1 MKKILVLLLGASLT
15 LLTGCF
21 DIVEEVF
28 LNKDGSGKYHI
39 TMDMSGLFTDPF
51 MKGMFEEALKEQ
63 AGADALAGMEKDS
76 VIYFKDLPEA
86 ADLSADE
93 KKTLADILMRMTM
106 SESKKQMLIRIE
118 YGFKKVD
125 DINKMSKVLAK
136 VGADEQLGGGMPG
149 GNLMSGEAANFS
161 WKKGLLK
168 RLPMAIKAPTTEMD
182 ENMEMMKMFLGSA
195 SYKTIYHLPGKAKKV
210 TIPNATVDGSTVTI
224 DNRILD
230 VMDGKVKMDGEI
242 KFK

>member
-15 LLTGCF
+15 LLTSCF

-39 TMDMSGLFTDPF
+39 TMDMSGLFTDPL
-51 MKGMFEEALKEQ
+51 MKGMMEEALKQQ
-63 AGADALAGMEKDS
+63 AGADELGALEKDS
-76 VIYFKDLPEA
+76 IIYFKDLPEA

-93 KKTLADILMRMTM
+93 KKTLENMLMRMTM
-106 SESKKQMLIRIE
+106 SESKKQMLVRIE
-118 YGFKKVD
+118 YNFKKVD

-136 VGADEQLGGGMPG
+136 VGADQQLGGGMPG
-149 GNLMSGEAANFS
+149 GGLMSGESANFS
-161 WKKGLLK
+161 WKKGALK
-168 RLPMAIKAPTTEMD
+168 RLPMAIKAPAEMD

-210 TIPNATVDGSTVTI
+210 TIPNATLDGSTVTI
-224 DNRILD
+224 ENKMLD

>member
-1 MKKILVLLLGASLT
+1 MKKILILLLGASMT

-51 MKGMFEEALKEQ
+51 MKGMMEDALKQQ
-63 AGADALAGMEKDS
+63 AGADAEGELEKDS
-76 VIYFKDLPEA
+76 VVYFKDLPEA
-86 ADLSADE
+86 ADLSAEDQKILE
-93 KKTLADILMRMTM
+93 NMLMRMTM

-118 YGFKKVD
+118 YDFNKVD

-136 VGADEQLGGGMPG
+136 VGADQQLGGGMPG
-149 GNLMSGEAANFS
+149 GNFMSGESANFT

-168 RLPMAIKAPTTEMD
+168 RLPVEMSASKEMD
-182 ENMEMMKMFLGSA
+182 ESMEMMKMFLGSA

-210 TIPNATVDGSTVTI
+210 TIPNATIEGTIVTVE
-224 DNRILD
+224 NKMLD
-230 VMDGKVKMDGEI
+230 MMDGKAKLDGEI

>member
-1 MKKILVLLLGASLT
+1 MKKILVLLLGASMT

-39 TMDMSGLFTDPF
+39 TMDMSGLFTDPM
-51 MKGMFEEALKEQ
+51 MKGMMEQTLREQ
-63 AGADALAGMEKDS
+63 AGGDAQLALEKDS

-86 ADLSADE
+86 AELSGED
-93 KKTLADILMRMTM
+93 KKTLENMLIRMTM

-118 YGFKKVD
+118 YDFKKID
-125 DINKMSKVLAK
+125 DINKMNKVLAK
-136 VGADEQLGGGMPG
+136 VGADQQLGGGMPG
-149 GNLMSGEAANFS
+149 GGLMSGEAANFS

-168 RLPMAIKAPTTEMD
+168 RLPVEIKAPAEMD

-195 SYKTIYHLPGKAKKV
+195 NYKTIYHLPGKAKKV
-210 TIPNATVDGSTVTI
+210 TIPNATVDGNTVTVE
-224 DNRILD
+224 NGMLE
-230 VMDGKVKMDGEI
+230 VMDGKAKLDGEI